1 MGAVLLAWLMLL
13 SVQEY
18 VLATL
23 ASFKMEAFVRSVIH
37 SALLAQELEI
47 LSARAVL
54 TRPTQ

>member
-1 MGAVLLAWLMLL
+1 M
-13 SVQEY
+13 
-18 VLATL
+18 LATL
-23 ASFKMEAFVRSVIH
+23 ASIKMETLVKSVIH